1 MLGHRLN
8 RRVTATA
15 AAPFLALT
23 LAWAAQPLAPAAA
36 AEPAPPFLSLQRYTP
51 DEGLSQHAVTALA
64 EDDRGL
70 LWIGTQEG
78 LNRFDGHRFTVYRT
92 IPGDDGALA
101 SSSIESLA
109 VDGRSR
115 LWVGTN
121 DAGLEVIDL
130 RLRTHVRLGTAQ
142 GLGHPTVT
150 AILLDGNGGAWLGTA
165 NGIDHIDA
173 SVSKATRAGTTAAV
187 VAMAHM
193 GDTAAA
199 SPDTPAFALDTQCRV
214 WRLTLPSVTSAV
226 AALPDSPTC
235 IGMAVDGQSLWLGT
249 ANHGLYRVD
258 TAGTVQRHVPA
269 AALRDDAVELTS
281 MLHRPD
287 GKGWWLGY
295 ADGAVFTTTAAL
307 TDPVRLATDTPVES
321 AITRMHLHRSGVLW
335 LGSAT
340 SGLYRARALSPLIR
354 RERVDATQMAD
365 WPSRSLRSLRVDG
378 RRLLVG
384 TDAGLVVQ
392 DAPGG
397 DWRAIEALDGTQIR
411 AIAPARSGGWW
422 IGSHR
427 GVWRLSPDLTARR
440 APELP
445 NPHVTDLLVEGDTVW
460 VATRAGLARLRGG
473 RLDMDGIP
481 DALNG
486 VFLTSLLRDDAGRL
500 WIGSNE
506 NGAYRW
512 DPDGRVHRLHTGNDG
527 LPHDSIWSLHA
538 DADAIW
544 LGSFSGGLIRLD
556 RETGDARA
564 ITASDGLSNNV
575 VYRIHPD
582 AGGRLWLSTN
592 YGISVYDPDT
602 GVVQALDRADGLF
615 NLEYNSGAG
624 FMDSDGLLYLG
635 GTDGLDI
642 LEPDRLPTASPP
654 ATPVITGL
662 RVLGRRGP
670 QMPGQHAITPEVAYA
685 DLIELGHRDRV
696 FSLDLVAMDHTAPNA
711 ARLRYRIAGHYDDW
725 VYPGAAQANVLLS
738 YLPPGKYPLEVQ
750 AAGRDGQFGPSRQ
763 LLLVMQ
769 PPPWRHPLAYAVY
782 ALIGVLLLLAL
793 AWRLRAQAR
802 QKRLQI
808 ERLNLTVAERTDAL
822 KQANRMLVQ
831 SNEQLEQATR
841 TDPLTQV
848 SNRRDLQEWLDREGP
863 AFIAGVG
870 QPGHDGHCVL
880 FCMIDIDD
888 FKRINDGH
896 GHQVGDEVLIE
907 VARRLRHVCR
917 ENDILVR
924 WGGEEFLLVARN
936 AHLPDAPGLA
946 ERIRDI
952 IAGTPIELSNGR
964 TLVITASIGVAPW
977 PLSTRWPSLGDWEQS
992 VSLADRAL
1000 YAAKASGKNA
1010 WVAVMPGPSV
1020 DRSGLLSLLAG
1031 TAPTRLPEGCVEV
1044 LHSTREAPEFERA

>member
-1 MLGHRLN
+1 MRVRGHRLD
-8 RRVTATA
+8 RR
-15 AAPFLALT
+15 
-23 LAWAAQPLAPAAA
+23 WIHAAA
-36 AEPAPPFLSLQRYTP
+36 ATVALAWCAAPAGAARAAGPVPPFLSLERYTP
-51 DEGLSQHAVTALA
+51 DEGLSQHAITALA

-78 LNRFDGHRFTVYRT
+78 LNRFDGHRFTVLRSS
-92 IPGDDGALA
+92 PGDSSALA

-109 VDGRSR
+109 VDRRSR

-130 RLRTHVRLGTAQ
+130 RTRRHTRLGTAQ

-150 AILLDGNGGAWLGTA
+150 AMLLDPDGGAWLGTA
-165 NGIDHIDA
+165 GGVDRVDA
-173 SVSKATRAGTTAAV
+173 TLSTVTRAGRTAPV
-187 VAMAHM
+187 VAMAR
-193 GDTAAA
+193 AADPA
-199 SPDTPAFALDTQCRV
+199 APSPATGYALDARCGV
-214 WRLTLPSVTSAV
+214 WRLSLPTVTSVV
-226 AALPDSPTC
+226 AALPGRPTC
-235 IGMAVDGQSLWLGT
+235 IGLVVDGDTLWLGT
-249 ANHGLYRVD
+249 ASHGLFEVGIDGDVR
-258 TAGTVQRHVPA
+258 RHVDA
-269 AALRDDAVELTS
+269 TALRDAPVELTAF
-281 MLHRPD
+281 LRRPD

-295 ADGAVFTTTAAL
+295 ADGAVFSAPAGL
-307 TDPVRLATDTPVES
+307 SGPPVRLQTDTPVES
-321 AITRMHLHRSGVLW
+321 AITRIHLHRSGVLW

-354 RERVDATQMAD
+354 RERVDAAAIAG
-365 WPSRSLRSLRVDG
+365 WPSRSLRSVWTDG
-378 RRLLVG
+378 ARLLVG

-392 DAPGG
+392 ASAEGP
-397 DWRAIEALDGTQIR
+397 WRRVQGLDGTSVR
-411 AIAPARSGGWW
+411 AIAPAADGGWW
-422 IGSHR
+422 VGSHR
-427 GVWRLSPDLTARR
+427 GVGRVSPDLAARP
-440 APELP
+440 APALP

-460 VATRAGLARLRGG
+460 VATRAGLARLRDG
-473 RLDMDGIP
+473 RLDMEGIP
-481 DALNG
+481 DTLQG
-486 VFLTSLLRDDAGRL
+486 GLLTSLLRDDEGRL

-506 NGAYRW
+506 SGVYRW
-512 DPDGRVHRLHTGNDG
+512 DPDGRVHRLHTGNGG

-538 DADAIW
+538 DGEAIW
-544 LGSFSGGLIRLD
+544 LGAFSGGLIRLD
-556 RETGDARA
+556 RATGRTRA
-564 ITASDGLSNNV
+564 ITDRDGLSNNV

-592 YGISVYDPDT
+592 HGITVYDPAT

-624 FMDSDGLLYLG
+624 FMDGDGLLYLG
-635 GTDGLDI
+635 GTDGLDV
-642 LEPDRLPTASPP
+642 LQPDRLPSASPP

-662 RVLGRRGP
+662 RVLGRQGP
-670 QMPGQHAITPEVAYA
+670 AMPGPAEVTPEVAYA
-685 DLIELGHRDRV
+685 DLVELGHRDRV
-696 FSLDLVAMDHTAPNA
+696 VSLDLVAMDHTAPNA

-725 VYPGAAQANVLLS
+725 VYPGTAQANVLLS
-738 YLPPGKYPLEVQ
+738 YLPPGDYPLEVQ
-750 AAGRDGQFGPSRQ
+750 AAGRDGHFGASRQ
-763 LLLVMQ
+763 LLLVRQ
-769 PPPWRHPLAYAVY
+769 PPPWRHPLAYAGY
-782 ALIGVLLLLAL
+782 GLLGVLLLLAL

-802 QKRLQI
+802 EKRLQI

-863 AFIAGVG
+863 GFIAGLAR
-870 QPGHDGHCVL
+870 PGHDGRCVL

-896 GHQVGDEVLIE
+896 GHQVGDHVLVE

-917 ENDILVR
+917 ERDILVR
-924 WGGEEFLLVARN
+924 WGGEEFLLVARD

-946 ERIRDI
+946 ERIRDA
-952 IAGTPIELSNGR
+952 IAGTPVTLASGR
-964 TLVITASIGVAPW
+964 TLDITASIGAAPW
-977 PLSTRWPSLGDWEQS
+977 PLSTRWPALGDWEQS

-1000 YAAKASGKNA
+1000 YAAKAAGKNA

>member
-1 MLGHRLN
+1 M
-8 RRVTATA
+8 
-15 AAPFLALT
+15 
-23 LAWAAQPLAPAAA
+23 
-36 AEPAPPFLSLQRYTP
+36 
-51 DEGLSQHAVTALA
+51 
-64 EDDRGL
+64 
-70 LWIGTQEG
+70 
-78 LNRFDGHRFTVYRT
+78 
-92 IPGDDGALA
+92 
-101 SSSIESLA
+101 
-109 VDGRSR
+109 
-115 LWVGTN
+115 
-121 DAGLEVIDL
+121 
-130 RLRTHVRLGTAQ
+130 
-142 GLGHPTVT
+142 
-150 AILLDGNGGAWLGTA
+150 
-165 NGIDHIDA
+165 
-173 SVSKATRAGTTAAV
+173 
-187 VAMAHM
+187 
-193 GDTAAA
+193 
-199 SPDTPAFALDTQCRV
+199 
-214 WRLTLPSVTSAV
+214 
-226 AALPDSPTC
+226 
-235 IGMAVDGQSLWLGT
+235 
-249 ANHGLYRVD
+249 
-258 TAGTVQRHVPA
+258 QRHVPA
-269 AALRDDAVELTS
+269 TALRDGAVELTS
-281 MLHRPD
+281 MLRRPD

-295 ADGAVFTTTAAL
+295 ADGAVFTTTSAL
-307 TDPVRLATDTPVES
+307 TDPVRLTTDTPVES

-354 RERVDATQMAD
+354 RERVDASQMAD

-378 RRLLVG
+378 QRLLVG

-392 DAPGG
+392 NAPDGE
-397 DWRAIEALDGTQIR
+397 WHAIEALAGTQIR
-411 AIAPARSGGWW
+411 AIAPARSRGWW

-427 GVWRLSPDLTARR
+427 GVWRLSPDLSARP

-460 VATRAGLARLRGG
+460 VATRAGLARLRDGQ
-473 RLDMDGIP
+473 LDMDGIP

-486 VFLTSLLRDDAGRL
+486 VFLTSLLRDDTGRL

-512 DPDGRVHRLHTGNDG
+512 DPDGRIHRLHTGNGG

-544 LGSFSGGLIRLD
+544 LGSFSGGLVRLD
-556 RETGDARA
+556 RDTGDARA
-564 ITASDGLSNNV
+564 ITARDGLSNNV

-592 YGISVYDPDT
+592 YGISVYDPAT

-642 LEPDRLPTASPP
+642 LQPDRLPTASPP

-662 RVLGRRGP
+662 RVLGRQGP

-696 FSLDLVAMDHTAPNA
+696 FSLDLVAMDHAAPNA

-725 VYPGAAQANVLLS
+725 VYPAAAQANVLLS
-738 YLPPGKYPLEVQ
+738 YLPPGEYPLEVQ
-750 AAGRDGQFGPSRQ
+750 AAGRDGHFGPSRQ

-782 ALIGVLLLLAL
+782 ALLGVLLMLAL
-793 AWRLRAQAR
+793 VWRLRAQAR

-870 QPGHDGHCVL
+870 QPGHNGHCVL

-896 GHQVGDEVLIE
+896 GHQVGDEVLVE

-924 WGGEEFLLVARN
+924 WGGEEFLLVARD

-952 IAGTPIELSNGR
+952 IAGTPIELANGR

-977 PLSTRWPSLGDWEQS
+977 PLSTRWPALGDWEQS

-1000 YAAKASGKNA
+1000 YAAKSSGKNA